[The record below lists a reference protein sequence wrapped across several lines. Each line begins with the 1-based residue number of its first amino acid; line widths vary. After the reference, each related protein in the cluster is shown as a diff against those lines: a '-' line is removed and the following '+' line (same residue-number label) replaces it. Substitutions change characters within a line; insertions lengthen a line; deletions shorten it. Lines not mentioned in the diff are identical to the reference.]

1 MSKKFLNSIH
11 TICFSIIIL
20 FSNMSNANIFVLDK
34 LNKPGTTTQGERWSF
49 FTDGVMGGLSEGQ
62 ATINNIDGIKCYQ
75 MTGNVTTENNGGFIQ
90 IRALLNP
97 LVNANIYDGIY
108 IKVYG
113 NNKKYSLHLR
123 TKITLAPWQ
132 YYSYKFI
139 AKNEWTEIRAPFED
153 FDKSNFYQPK
163 NLSNQNIKS
172 IGLVAAFDDFYANI
186 CLSEIGLY

>member
-1 MSKKFLNSIH
+1 
-11 TICFSIIIL
+11 
-20 FSNMSNANIFVLDK
+20 MSNANIFVLDK

-139 AKNEWTEIRAPFED
+139 AKNEWTEIRAPFKD